1 MLEMV
6 LSPMQEAA
14 YVLTPG
20 ETLPADVKTSMDN
33 LAHTATITVTS
44 SEATSASSTTSATEA
59 TPTSDDS
66 SEANEGSKSSG
77 LSTGAIVGIAIG
89 GAALLAL
96 AGGLFW

>member
-6 LSPMQEAA
+6 LSHMQEAA

-44 SEATSASSTTSATEA
+44 SEATSTSSTTSATVA
-59 TPTSDDS
+59 TSTPES
-66 SEANEGSKSSG
+66 SETSEGPKSSG
-77 LSTGAIVGIAIG
+77 LSTGAIAGIVIG
-89 GAALLAL
+89 GVALLAL